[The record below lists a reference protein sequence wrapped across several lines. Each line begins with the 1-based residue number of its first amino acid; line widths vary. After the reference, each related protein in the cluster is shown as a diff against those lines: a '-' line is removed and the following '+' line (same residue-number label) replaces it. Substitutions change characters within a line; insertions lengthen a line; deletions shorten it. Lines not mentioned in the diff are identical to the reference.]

1 MGRARDVLNKRI
13 QSEEQRV
20 ESRVVKERERERERE
35 RDTFV
40 SLLSKTYVL

>member
-1 MGRARDVLNKRI
+1 
-13 QSEEQRV
+13 V
-20 ESRVVKERERERERE
+20 ESRVVKERERERE